1 MPSDSLSTRA
11 IASRSCLLALGWIGI
26 TAALYGVGQFVVH
39 SNAITDVDRH
49 VTNWVVAHRTP
60 ALDAMMRAV
69 TWLGSW
75 VTAVIAGGVIVVL
88 TVTRRLRV
96 AVPILFAVAWAG
108 EYALV
113 NLVKHAVGRPRP
125 PRDLW
130 LVTAHGASFPSG
142 HAANATVVCAVGAVV
157 VFLLTRRRPAR
168 ATAVALG
175 FLVIAAVSLSR
186 VELGVHWTTDVVAGS
201 LATAVWLTSMTVLF
215 TAIGPG
221 TGPGAHTDP
230 SASHRST
237 D

>member
-1 MPSDSLSTRA
+1 
-11 IASRSCLLALGWIGI
+11 
-26 TAALYGVGQFVVH
+26 
-39 SNAITDVDRH
+39 
-49 VTNWVVAHRTP
+49 
-60 ALDAMMRAV
+60 MRAV

-75 VTAVIAGGVIVVL
+75 VTVVIAGAVIVVL
-88 TVTRRLRV
+88 TVTKRWSV

-142 HAANATVVCAVGAVV
+142 HAANATLVSAAGVVTVS
-157 VFLLTRRRPAR
+157 LLTRRRSAR
-168 ATAVALG
+168 APTVTLG
-175 FLVIAAVSLSR
+175 CLVIAAVSFSR
-186 VELGVHWTTDVVAGS
+186 VELGVHWTTDVIAGS
-201 LATAVWLTSMTVLF
+201 LATAMWMASMTVLS
-215 TAIGPG
+215 TAIGPC
-221 TGPGAHTDP
+221 TGQGADTDT